1 VCGASANPGAANN
14 ASPLDFN
21 NNVVFNNARLERQ
34 RLLFGLSYRYEMVM
48 VGGEFI
54 FEMVDPADAQV
65 GKDDMAFIEGG
76 QRKVVTDKD
85 ALKDVNRQW
94 TMVFEVGAMF

>member
-1 VCGASANPGAANN
+1 
-14 ASPLDFN
+14 
-21 NNVVFNNARLERQ
+21 
-34 RLLFGLSYRYEMVM
+34 
-48 VGGEFI
+48 
-54 FEMVDPADAQV
+54 MVDPADAQV